1 MLNYEKKPVQS
12 KIYNKGY
19 FLTGCLGSGFYKRT
33 KGFVLDRRLKRCFEI
48 ADIKKQM
55 KILDVGCG
63 RGEVSLNCALNGS
76 KVFAIDYSD
85 AALKLTKKT
94 ILNLKK
100 EYRKNVFIL
109 KMDAKNLAFKNN
121 NFDRILLFDVIEHLY
136 NWEIYELLENIKHTL
151 KKDGKFIIHTSPN
164 IWVYKYTYFLK
175 RLYILIKKRK
185 WLPSDPRSTHDKK
198 MHVNEQSILTLKHLL
213 KNFNSKIWV
222 EFLTTPSERYKIVK
236 LFEKSPIFRT
246 PLKYFLCND
255 IFAVCTKK
263 N

>member
-12 KIYNKGY
+12 KIYNKRY
-19 FLTGCLGSGFYKRT
+19 FLTGCLGSGVYKRT

-48 ADIKKQM
+48 TDIKKQM
-55 KILDVGCG
+55 NILDVGCG
-63 RGEVSLNCALNGS
+63 RGEVTLNCALNGC

-85 AALKLTKKT
+85 DALKLTKKT
-94 ILNLKK
+94 IINLKK
-100 EYRKNVFIL
+100 EYRKNAFIL

-121 NFDRILLFDVIEHLY
+121 IFDRVLLFDVIEHLH
-136 NWEIYELLENIKHTL
+136 NWEIFKLLRNIKRTL

-175 RLYILIKKRK
+175 RFYILIKKRK
-185 WLPSDPRSTHDKK
+185 WLSSDPRSAHDKK
-198 MHVNEQSILTLKHLL
+198 MHVNEQSIFTLKYLL
-213 KNFNSKIWV
+213 KDFNSKIWV
-222 EFLTTPSERYKIVK
+222 EFLTTPKERYKIVK
-236 LFEKSPIFRT
+236 LVEKSPIFRT
-246 PLKYFLCND
+246 PLKYFICND